1 MDGRTTGVASA
12 AQGHSKA
19 TGGPFV
25 RGKRLIALAA
35 AAAVL
40 AGCSTSASTTK
51 ASSDSG
57 GSSAKA
63 ADATPAKATS
73 KAVPLRSSSVPTE
86 YVGLTTQIPTD
97 RASFDDIA
105 SKLFGDSAGKGSY
118 LADLEVGSGLHLS
131 SAAHPKAEGEV
142 ALTVALDTTG
152 AEPPTRT
159 VASVPA
165 SLTTGKVF
173 IDSVDA
179 AMAQTDKVRAEDPT
193 GLAPWRIEYRS
204 RSAQGG
210 KVTVGVVFDPKL
222 GTNLEL
228 QAQGPTTSLL
238 PDRVNKAAAEG
249 KPYETV
255 YGLVW
260 FDVRRDEFDF
270 FSNRAYGISAGKSQN
285 FKDFELVPHNW
296 LRLTVT
302 PELDQD
308 RVSVGF
314 DVVTV
319 DGRRIPVAKAPA
331 SLIAGEQFMQTV
343 FRMADNTA
351 AQEKAKPGSSTPW
364 QVPFYYDDP
373 EGGGVVEVIAQGKD
387 GKSQIAYSIESPAN
401 TLEDLPFVPYV
412 GKIVVPEDWDQPP
425 PSCKDL
431 GSTKAKSGT
440 FQITFQPSTT
450 VSRSELKA
458 PLTGTVY
465 GSVYKAA
472 DVKITGPIDGTKPV
486 ASLKFAGVDTRK
498 GPSKVYALSTK
509 LPAGDYQILGFMD
522 IDGNADP
529 ADPSPDEGDPVMIPI
544 GGYEMACA
552 QQPVTAEFA
561 ITLPPGIN

>member
-1 MDGRTTGVASA
+1 M
-12 AQGHSKA
+12 
-19 TGGPFV
+19 

-40 AGCSTSASTTK
+40 AGCSSDPATTK
-51 ASSDSG
+51 AGSTAGS
-57 GSSAKA
+57 GSSTKT
-63 ADATPAKATS
+63 ADATPAAATS
-73 KAVPLRSSSVPTE
+73 KAVPLRSPAVPTE
-86 YVGLTTQIPTD
+86 YTGLTTQIPTD
-97 RASFDDIA
+97 RKSFDDIA
-105 SKLFGDSAGKGSY
+105 SKLFGEGAADGTY
-118 LADLEVGSGLHLS
+118 LDDLEVGSGLHLS

-179 AMAQTDKVRAEDPT
+179 AMAQTDKVTKEDPT

-210 KVTVGVVFDPKL
+210 KVVVAAVFDPKL
-222 GTNLEL
+222 GTTLEL

-270 FSNRAYGISAGKSQN
+270 FANRAYGISAGKSQN

-314 DVVTV
+314 DVVIV

-401 TLEDLPFVPYV
+401 TLTDLPFVPYV
-412 GKIVVPEDWDQPP
+412 GKVEVPDDWDKPAP
-425 PSCKDL
+425 TCKDL
-431 GSTKAKSGT
+431 GSKKASSGT

-450 VSRSELKA
+450 VSRSNLKA

-472 DVKITGPIDGTKPV
+472 DVKITGPIDGTTPV
-486 ASLKFAGVDTRK
+486 ASLKYEGVDTRK
-498 GPSKVYALSTK
+498 GPSKVFTLSTK

-529 ADPSPDEGDPVMIPI
+529 SDPSPDEGDPVMIPI
-544 GGYEMACA
+544 GGYTLACA

-561 ITLPPGIN
+561 ITLPPGV